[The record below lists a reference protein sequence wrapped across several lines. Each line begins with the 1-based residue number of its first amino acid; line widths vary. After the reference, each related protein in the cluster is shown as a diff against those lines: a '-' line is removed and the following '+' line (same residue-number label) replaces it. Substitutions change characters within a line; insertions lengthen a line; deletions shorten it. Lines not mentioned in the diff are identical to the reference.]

1 MAFHSLAIGTSA
13 LLTARYGL
21 DVTGQN
27 LSNIDTPG
35 YSRQRLNQAATNGWS
50 SGLNNAVIGTGV
62 WTTSVSRIAN
72 EHVEKQLRQATSS
85 NNYYATMYDGYQ
97 NLQAYFGKPKADG
110 QGATLADSM
119 SSFWSSMSDFSS
131 HVEMTST
138 RTTLL
143 KQAEALA
150 THVNSLGTQ
159 LRNYRQAADDQVAE
173 SVNQINSKLNE
184 IAALN
189 QAIVKTEDGGATG
202 IVAND
207 LRDRRGEVIKELY
220 AMMDIDAREEPNGS
234 AIISIHGRTLVY
246 FDQVNE
252 VKTERVLSGGMTVT
266 RPVFATDSYP
276 LEPKNGQLAALME
289 LRDVTIKSY
298 MDDLDKLSGTMI
310 WEFNRIYSQT
320 RGLETFD
327 FLKSKNAPIDPSVTL
342 DKLQFPESNIAA
354 GTFEIKNG
362 RLNIIVHNR
371 NTDSETTVPIDIDLD
386 GREGPNG
393 EPDMI
398 LWDPD
403 NPDASN
409 SLVNRIQAELDKN
422 PDFAGVFEVKIDR
435 NYNITIE
442 SKSEDYGFCFGE
454 DTSGVLAALGLNT
467 FFTGYNS
474 MTMGVN
480 QDLHDNPNHIG
491 SSYSFK
497 SGDNAGVNALLAL
510 QDMKVF
516 SSGATLSDFYASMAG
531 RLGSE
536 ASRAGAMYEMQVD
549 ITQRMYVQRESVSG
563 VSEDEEGTKLI
574 MYQRAFQGAAKFITT
589 VDILYETLINM

>member
-62 WTTSVSRIAN
+62 WTTSVTRIAN

-85 NNYYATMYDGYQ
+85 NNYYNTMYSGYQ
-97 NLQAYFGKPKADG
+97 NIQAYFGRPQADG
-110 QGATLADSM
+110 KGTTLADTM
-119 SSFWSSMSDFSS
+119 DNFWNSMSDFST
-131 HVEMTST
+131 HIEMTST

-143 KQAEALA
+143 KQAEALT
-150 THVNSLGTQ
+150 THINTLSNQ
-159 LRNYRQAADDQVAE
+159 LKTFRQSADDQVGE
-173 SVNQINSKLNE
+173 SVNQINAKLNE

-189 QAIVKTEDGGATG
+189 QAIVKTENGGATG
-202 IVAND
+202 VVAND
-207 LRDRRGEVIKELY
+207 LRDRRGEITKELY

-234 AIISIHGRTLVY
+234 MIISIHGRTLVY
-246 FDQVNE
+246 YDQVNE
-252 VKTERVLSGGMTVT
+252 VKTERVQSGDMIVT
-266 RPVFATDSYP
+266 NPVFSSDGYP

-298 MDDLDKLSGTMI
+298 MDDLDKLSGTMV

-320 RGLETFD
+320 RGLESFD

-342 DKLQFPESNIAA
+342 DKLKYADNVPA
-354 GTFEIKNG
+354 GTFEIG
-362 RLNIIVHNR
+362 TGHMDILVHNR
-371 NTDSETTVPIDIDLD
+371 NTDTFDTVRIEIDCD
-386 GREGPNG
+386 GRESPDG
-393 EPDMI
+393 EPDTI

-403 NPDASN
+403 NPEASH
-409 SLVNRIQAELDKN
+409 SLVNRMQSELNRKY
-422 PDFAGVFEVKIDR
+422 PGAFSVTIDR
-435 NYNITIE
+435 NYNISIE
-442 SKSEDYGFCFGE
+442 SKTTEYGFCFGD

-467 FFTGYNS
+467 FFTGHNAGN
-474 MTMGVN
+474 MGIN
-480 QDLHDNPNHIG
+480 QDLYDNPNHIG
-491 SSYSFK
+491 SGYTMK
-497 SGDNAGVNALLAL
+497 SGDSDGVNAFLAL
-510 QDMKVF
+510 QDAKVF
-516 SSGATLSDFYASMAG
+516 SNGSTLADFYASMAG

-536 ASRAGAMYEMQVD
+536 ASRAGAMYEMQIDV
-549 ITQRMYVQRESVSG
+549 TQRMYVQRESLSG
-563 VSEDEEGTKLI
+563 VSEDEEGTRLI